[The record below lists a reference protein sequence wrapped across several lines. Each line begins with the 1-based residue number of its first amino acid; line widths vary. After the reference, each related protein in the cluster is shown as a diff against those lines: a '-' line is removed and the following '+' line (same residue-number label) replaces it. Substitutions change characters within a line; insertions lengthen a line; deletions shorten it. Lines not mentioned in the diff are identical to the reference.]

1 MTHISPKRRTML
13 AIGLPV
19 LAVVI
24 AGFWLL
30 AHRQDSKAAASARKA
45 PSAVVAT
52 TVHARQQDVPDY
64 LSGIGTVTARQTVT
78 VRTRID
84 GQLEKIDFHEGQDV
98 KAGQLLAQLDP
109 RTQQAQ
115 LDEAKAQLAKDQA
128 LLANAE
134 LDLRR
139 YQTLITLNATS
150 RQVLDSQRS
159 LVAQLRADILADQA
173 RISDAATQL
182 SYTRITAPISGRVG
196 ARLVDPGNIVHITDA
211 SGLVVIN
218 QIDPITVVF
227 TVPAESFLAIS
238 HAMSA
243 AKPPSVIAY
252 PRNGT
257 QELGD
262 GALVL
267 MNNQIDTSTGTI
279 MLKGL
284 FPNPEHNL
292 WPGQYVDVRLV
303 LGHRHNAITVP
314 AAAVQRGPDGLYV
327 YTVDQHDTAHL
338 QPVTVANTQEGI
350 AIIDKGL
357 RAGQRVVVDGQYRL
371 KPGARVTEAP
381 HASGGTAPGT
391 SESGSNSEGGSN

>member
-1 MTHISPKRRTML
+1 ML
-13 AIGLPV
+13 ATGLPV

-24 AGFWLL
+24 AGFWLVT
-30 AHRQDSKAAASARKA
+30 HRQDGKAAEPAGKA
-45 PSAVVAT
+45 PTAVVAT
-52 TVHARQQDVPDY
+52 TVHARRQDVPDY
-64 LSGIGTVTARQTVT
+64 LSAIGTVTARQTVT

-139 YQTLITLNATS
+139 YQKLITLNATS

-227 TVPAESFLAIS
+227 TVPAESFLAIN
-238 HAMSA
+238 HAMSDG
-243 AKPPSVIAY
+243 KRPSVIAY

-262 GALVL
+262 GTLVL

-303 LGHRHNAITVP
+303 LGYRHNAITVP

-327 YTVDQHDTAHL
+327 YTVDQHDVAHL
-338 QPVTVANTQEGI
+338 QPITVANIQEGT
-350 AIIDKGL
+350 AIVDKGL
-357 RAGQRVVVDGQYRL
+357 ESGQRVVVDGQYRL
-371 KPGARVTEAP
+371 KPGASVTEAP
-381 HASGGTAPGT
+381 HAGGSAAPGT
-391 SESGSNSEGGSN
+391 PEGSSN

>member
-1 MTHISPKRRTML
+1 ML
-13 AIGLPV
+13 ATGLPV
-19 LAVVI
+19 LALVV

-30 AHRQDSKAAASARKA
+30 THRAEGVAETPAKTTPAA
-45 PSAVVAT
+45 VAT
-52 TVHARQQDVPDY
+52 TVRARQQNIPDY
-64 LSGIGTVTARQTVT
+64 LTGIGTVTARQTVT

-84 GQLEKIDFHEGQDV
+84 GQLEKVDFREGQDV

-115 LDEAKAQLAKDQA
+115 LEQAKAQLAKDQA

-139 YQTLITLNATS
+139 YQKLITLNATS
-150 RQVLDSQRS
+150 RQILDAQRS
-159 LVAQLRADILADQA
+159 QVAQLRADIQADQA
-173 RISDAATQL
+173 HISDAATQL

-196 ARLVDPGNIVHITDA
+196 ARLVDQGNIVHTTDA
-211 SGLVVIN
+211 NGLVVIN

-227 TVPAESFLAIS
+227 TVPGDSFLAIN
-238 HAMSA
+238 HAMA
-243 AKPPSVIAY
+243 AGEPLAVIVY
-252 PRNGT
+252 PRDGT
-257 QELGD
+257 RALGD
-262 GALVL
+262 GKLVL

-284 FPNPEHNL
+284 LPNPGHDL

-303 LGHRHNAITVP
+303 LGERRGAITVP

-327 YTVDQHDTAHL
+327 YTVDKHDIAHM
-338 QPVTVANTQEGI
+338 QPIVVAHMQQGL

-357 RAGQRVVVDGQYRL
+357 QADQRVVLDGQYRL

-381 HASGGTAPGT
+381 HHATASADSGNPG
-391 SESGSNSEGGSN
+391 GGSN